1 MGTVLALAA
10 HHGFAGLDE
19 FEAHF
24 QDDDTLSFRDR
35 VRMVLDEEVDAAYP
49 ARWIGKVTVV
59 TRDGR
64 TLNGRVDDPKGDPG
78 NTLSRAELESKM
90 FRLSEY
96 GGRITVEETRAL
108 LNQIW
113 KIETVE
119 RVGRLLPSLMPRPAS
134 SSG

>member
-10 HHGFAGLDE
+10 HFGFAGLDE

-24 QDDDTLSFRDR
+24 QDADTLSFRDR

-49 ARWIGKVTVV
+49 VRWIGKVTVV